1 MKILRLLLFL
11 VIPALNSVFAQHP
24 IQSSIDRFATDPAL
38 AHASISF
45 KVIDASN
52 GTVVAEY
59 DARRTIPTAS
69 IAKLFSTATALDLL
83 GPDYRPKTRI
93 YREGT
98 VDSNG
103 VLHGN
108 LWIRGGGD
116 PSLGSKYF
124 HSEQEQLAFFNE
136 WIKVLQQAGIKQID
150 GYVLADASEFGYEGA
165 PDGWT
170 WSDLGNYYGAGPSGL
185 SIYDNQL
192 RYTFNVPSTPG
203 KATTL
208 VSVEPKI
215 PGFTFQNYVL
225 SSSKSGDNA
234 YLYGAPFSNNFFG
247 TGTLP
252 AGSSNF
258 VVKGSLPDPE
268 LQMAYEFDRALKNAG
283 IQTGK
288 EYQGARLQNIHSS
301 DKSYEGLT
309 LLHTHQG
316 QKLIDVIFHTNMRSV
331 NHFAE
336 HMVCLA
342 GYGKTGNGRLSN
354 GLSVLES
361 HWTGKFNTEGMHV
374 NDGSGLSRSN
384 AFSAEHFVGLLRYMY
399 SSKYSNEFKSSLPV
413 AGVSGTLKS
422 VCSGQAAHGKMMA
435 KSGSMNRI
443 KSYAGYIQSASG
455 KTYCFALI
463 VNNFN
468 CSNSAI
474 LQKMESVFNAIA
486 TH

>member
-11 VIPALNSVFAQHP
+11 VIPTLNSVFGQHP
-24 IQSSIDRFATDPAL
+24 IQSSIDRFAADPAL

-45 KVIDASN
+45 KVIDVAS
-52 GTVVAEY
+52 GATVAEY
-59 DARRTIPTAS
+59 DAHRTLPTAS
-69 IAKLFSTATALDLL
+69 IAKLFSTATALDIL
-83 GPDYRPKTRI
+83 GPEFRPATRI
-93 YREGT
+93 YREGEI
-98 VDSNG
+98 DAEG

-108 LWIRGGGD
+108 IWIRGGGD

-124 HSEQEQLAFFNE
+124 HKENEQLNFLQD
-136 WIKVLQQAGIKQID
+136 WIKALQQAGIREID
-150 GYVLADASEFGYEGA
+150 GYILADASEFGYEGA

-192 RYTFNVPSTPG
+192 RYTFNVPTTPG
-203 KATTL
+203 MPTSI
-208 VSVEPKI
+208 VSIEPKI
-215 PGFTFQNYVL
+215 PGFTFQNYIL

-234 YLYGAPFSNNFFG
+234 YLYSAPFSNNCFG

-252 AGSSNF
+252 AGNSSF

-268 LQMAYEFDRALKNAG
+268 MQVAYEFDRALEAAG
-283 IQTGK
+283 IKTHGTHQS
-288 EYQGARLQNIHSS
+288 ARLRDLSTS
-301 DKSYEGLT
+301 EKDYAKLA

-316 QKLIDVIFHTNMRSV
+316 QKLNDIIFHTNMRSV

-342 GYGKTGNGRLSN
+342 GYGKTGEGSLSS
-354 GLSVLES
+354 GLGVLEK
-361 HWTGKFNTEGMHV
+361 HWTGKFNTEGLHV

-384 AFSAEHFVGLLRYMY
+384 AFSAEHFVGLLRYMHT
-399 SSKYSNEFKSSLPV
+399 SKYASEFKSSLPV

-422 VCSGQAAHGKMMA
+422 VCAGQAAHGKMMA

-443 KSYAGYIQSASG
+443 KSYAGYIQSSNG

-468 CSNSAI
+468 CSNSAM
-474 LQKMESVFNAIA
+474 LEKMEAVFNSIA